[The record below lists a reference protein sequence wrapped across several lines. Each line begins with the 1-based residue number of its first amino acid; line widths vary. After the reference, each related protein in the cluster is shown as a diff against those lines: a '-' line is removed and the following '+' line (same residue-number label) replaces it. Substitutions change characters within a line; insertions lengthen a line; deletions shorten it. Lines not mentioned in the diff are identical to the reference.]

1 MNCLEFRRTAL
12 ADPAAAGDEAR
23 AHAAACSACGEFL
36 ARTRGLDDAIA
47 EAMALPA
54 PDGLEARIFEH
65 ARARAQGGRRRFLAM
80 AASLAGLAIVGA
92 GSYLATRDDADAL
105 AGIAFV
111 VEEEAHAILAAGPAD
126 EAELLRV
133 ARSMGLR
140 LPSQLGEIRYI
151 GTCPY
156 RGTIAHHV
164 IVTTPQGKATL
175 LLLPEKP
182 VAQRGRAAARGLRSI
197 VLPAGRGSATVIAE
211 SAHGLERIES
221 MMRAA

>member
-1 MNCLEFRRTAL
+1 MNCLEFRRASLANPARPGAHAHGHAASCPACAEFLSRTRAL
-12 ADPAAAGDEAR
+12 DAAIGEQLSVPVPEGLEERILAR
-23 AHAAACSACGEFL
+23 ATG
-36 ARTRGLDDAIA
+36 RGA
-47 EAMALPA
+47 
-54 PDGLEARIFEH
+54 
-65 ARARAQGGRRRFLAM
+65 RRRFLAM
-80 AASLAGLAIVGA
+80 AASLAGLAFVGGGA
-92 GSYLATRDDADAL
+92 YLASRDDADAL
-105 AGIAFV
+105 AGITFV

-133 ARSMGLR
+133 ARSMDLR
-140 LPSQLGEIRYI
+140 LPTQLGEIRYI

-197 VLPAGRGSATVIAE
+197 VLPAGRGSATVITE

-221 MMRAA
+221 MMRAT